1 MRILSQ
7 DGKFDFPYE
16 KVCLEVSDS
25 GKIFAQGDI
34 WGTED
39 NYIEV
44 AKYENEAKARKSMEM
59 LREEYTGM
67 PNIRRMDDL
76 YGRFKHTGKK
86 DFELFIEHMVL
97 RKDYFQ
103 FPADDEVEV

>member
-7 DGKFDFPYE
+7 TGIVDLPYE
-16 KVCLEVSDS
+16 SIGISRNNTEIVATPIADS
-25 GKIFAQGDI
+25 NPQERYWTLAEYS
-34 WGTED
+34 T
-39 NYIEV
+39 
-44 AKYENEAKARKSMEM
+44 EAKARKAMEM
-59 LREEYTGM
+59 LREEYAGM
-67 PNIRRMDDL
+67 PSIRRMDDL

-97 RKDYFQ
+97 KKCYFQ